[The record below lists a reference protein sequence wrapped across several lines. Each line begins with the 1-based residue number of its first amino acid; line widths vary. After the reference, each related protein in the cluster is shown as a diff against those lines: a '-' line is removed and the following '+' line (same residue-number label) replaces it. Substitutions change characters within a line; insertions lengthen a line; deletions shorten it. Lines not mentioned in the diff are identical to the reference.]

1 MIIKPS
7 ALKKGDLVGLI
18 APSSPAPREKLDGAI
33 RILEEIGL
41 QVRVGQ
47 TCTATH
53 GYLSGTDE
61 LRAGEMNEMFQDPEI
76 KGIVCLRGGYGTPR
90 ILDRIDY
97 EKIREN
103 PKIFIGFSDIT
114 AVHTAIQN
122 RTGLITF
129 HGPMGAIMGAPD
141 FTDYSKKSWVDM
153 LFGITGAEELFN
165 PPGEEL
171 IGVQGGVASG
181 RLCGG
186 NLSLIADTMGT
197 PYEID
202 TKGKILF
209 IEEIGEAP
217 RQIDRMMTELRL
229 AGKLDDA
236 AGIIYGDWC
245 DCVEKERSET
255 LSLEYVLNDFLPPGK
270 PVLMNLRA
278 GHCEPQMTLPMN
290 GLVEING
297 ERGAFRLLEKP
308 TKE

>member
-1 MIIKPS
+1 MVIKPQ

-18 APSSPAPREKLDGAI
+18 APSSPASKEKLAGAI

-41 QVRVGQ
+41 QVKVGK

-53 GYLSGTDE
+53 GYLSGSDE
-61 LRAGEMNEMFQDPEI
+61 LRAGEMNEMFRDKEI

-90 ILDRIDY
+90 ILDRLDY
-97 EKIREN
+97 EAIREN
-103 PKIFIGFSDIT
+103 PKIFVGFSDIT

-122 RTGLITF
+122 RAGLITF
-129 HGPMGAIMGAPD
+129 HGPMGAIMGGPD
-141 FTDYSKKSWVDM
+141 FTDYSKKAWVDM
-153 LFGITGAEELFN
+153 LFGVTGAEELFN
-165 PPGEEL
+165 PVGEEL
-171 IGVQGGVASG
+171 IGFQGGVASG

-209 IEEIGEAP
+209 IEEIEEPP

-229 AGKLDDA
+229 AGKLRDA

-245 DCVEKERSET
+245 DCVEKEGSET
-255 LSLEYVLNDFLPPGK
+255 LSLEYVLQDFLPPEM

-278 GHCEPQMTLPMN
+278 GHCEPQMTLPMHC
-290 GLVEING
+290 LVEIDG
-297 ERGAFRLLEKP
+297 QKGTLRLLEKP
-308 TKE
+308 TAD